1 MSLNEILGVE
11 IGHQAQDQDQELKL
25 ELERKLELELAHLLI
40 PYILDQYLNA
50 PDTQIGAI
58 SQSQYSDLLETRA
71 YAEEMTKQYRRSGL
85 DMTDLADNAAA
96 KSSQIKKNRQITKKP
111 FVLFLCQQPDSQHL
125 RRLQQILL
133 IALYQHSQ
141 KFGSTARLGQA
152 LTSFRLLCDHYR
164 ARSSLSKEK
173 ILSGTCIC
181 IETAHELLKELIK
194 NESSDSAKRYC
205 QSIHRIVAD
214 VIDGELGNPRTGGQQ
229 KQEEDEQKRD
239 TERPEVLQV
248 TKPSKADD
256 EAPATRL
263 MQDSP
268 KLKPEY
274 QDTKEYLSD
283 NRSHRT
289 YAEISSASNDPSW
302 VKQSVYLKMV
312 KARTASAQIERR
324 EKHLACSWNR
334 LTRHELGVFL
344 IELHKTETLSPAAR
358 WVLLLMLMTGRS
370 YERIMSASVVT
381 KMPTKAGDFIL
392 RTGSTIRWVYQPDL
406 PKHKLEQA
414 YEEMLVRD
422 NHPITLAL
430 PESLAAIP
438 DKSELNELLL
448 PQIEQWLKALNDEFE
463 TRLTIGRVED
473 YLLNYLVFAGTDSVA
488 IGLITGE
495 LSFHEAGTYYYQYD
509 ANQIAA
515 IHAFYLVKILHFV
528 SEELGASLKVP
539 QAAIDIINKNKNN
552 NADADKKL
560 GGSQLQVKPEAIAGL
575 FNRISNSVK
584 EALRHRLTAKLHN
597 RYTLYVLHYLNLC
610 TGHRPVN
617 DPYDDLNAFD
627 LNTGKLFISDK
638 EARAG
643 ESSRIVCLSESAV
656 LQIQHYLNHL
666 KELAIFLDPIDRS
679 ISASIHETLTGTQPL
694 FFFFDE
700 NRDGYKRIA
709 VQPRSLH
716 NQLYGLFNLPL
727 NWHRHCLRTFL
738 AKQFPGEVVDSFM
751 GHASLGREGLTKF
764 SGMSFQPLKAVAS
777 AIDHELIQLKILPIT
792 GLNRHGKR

>member
-1 MSLNEILGVE
+1 MNEILGVE
-11 IGHQAQDQDQELKL
+11 IGHQAQDQELKL
-25 ELERKLELELAHLLI
+25 ELELAYLLI

-50 PDTQIGAI
+50 PDTQIDPVSR
-58 SQSQYSDLLETRA
+58 SQDENLLETRA
-71 YAEEMTKQYRRSGL
+71 YAAEMAKQYRSSGS
-85 DMTDLADNAAA
+85 DMSDLAQNATARSA
-96 KSSQIKKNRQITKKP
+96 KIKKDRLVTKKP
-111 FVLFLCQQPDSQHL
+111 FLLFLCQQPDSQNL

-133 IALYQHSQ
+133 VALYQHSQ

-181 IETAHELLKELIK
+181 IGTAHELLKELIK
-194 NESSDSAKRYC
+194 NESSDSARRYS

-289 YAEISSASNDPSW
+289 YGEISSASNDPSW
-302 VKQSVYLKMV
+302 VRQSPYLKMV
-312 KARTASAQIERR
+312 KSRTVSAQIERR
-324 EKHLACSWNR
+324 EKNLACSWNR
-334 LTRHELGVFL
+334 LTTHELRVFL

-358 WVLLLMLMTGRS
+358 WVLLLMLITGRS
-370 YERIMSASVVT
+370 CERIMATSIAT
-381 KMPTKAGDFIL
+381 KMPERAGDFIL
-392 RTGSTIRWVYQPDL
+392 RAGSTIRWVYQPDL

-430 PESLAAIP
+430 PASLAAIP
-438 DKSELNELLL
+438 DKSELNKSLV

-473 YLLNYLVFAGTDSVA
+473 YLLNYLVFTGTDSVA

-509 ANQIAA
+509 VTQISAIHSKYLTRIHRLVPAEIAA
-515 IHAFYLVKILHFV
+515 
-528 SEELGASLKVP
+528 SLIAPGISVDNN
-539 QAAIDIINKNKNN
+539 IDTN
-552 NADADKKL
+552 KKL

-584 EALRHRLTAKLHN
+584 EALRHRQTAKLHN
-597 RYTLYVLHYLNLC
+597 RYTLYVLHYLNLS
-610 TGHRPVN
+610 TGHRPVK
-617 DPYDDLNAFD
+617 DPYDDLNSFD
-627 LNTGKLFISDK
+627 LNTGKLLISDK

-738 AKQFPGEVVDSFM
+738 AKQFPGN
-751 GHASLGREGLTKF
+751 
-764 SGMSFQPLKAVAS
+764 FQPSCPFYYV
-777 AIDHELIQLKILPIT
+777 
-792 GLNRHGKR
+792 

>member
-1 MSLNEILGVE
+1 MDKILGVE
-11 IGHQAQDQDQELKL
+11 IDSGDQELA
-25 ELERKLELELAHLLI
+25 LALILRLLGE
-40 PYILDQYLNA
+40 YLNA
-50 PDTQIGAI
+50 PDTQISAGAL
-58 SQSQYSDLLETRA
+58 SPSPTNDLLTTRA
-71 YAEEMTKQYRRSGL
+71 YADAMAKQYCRSGL
-85 DMTDLADNAAA
+85 DMSDLADKATA

-111 FVLFLCQQPDSQHL
+111 FVLFLCQQPDSQNL

-141 KFGSTARLGQA
+141 KFGSKARLGQA

-181 IETAHELLKELIK
+181 IGTAHELLKELIK
-194 NESSDSAKRYC
+194 NESSDSARRYS

-229 KQEEDEQKRD
+229 KQEADEQKRD
-239 TERPEVLQV
+239 TERPAVLQV

-289 YAEISSASNDPSW
+289 YGEISSASNDPSW
-302 VKQSVYLKMV
+302 VKHSVYLKMV

-324 EKHLACSWNR
+324 EKNLACSWNR
-334 LTRHELGVFL
+334 LTTHELRIFL

-370 YERIMSASVVT
+370 CERIMATSFVT
-381 KMPTKAGDFIL
+381 KMPERAGDFIL
-392 RTGSTIRWVYQPDL
+392 RTGSTIQWVYQPDL

-430 PESLAAIP
+430 PASLAAIP

-463 TRLTIGRVED
+463 TRLTIGRVAD
-473 YLLNYLVFAGTDSVA
+473 YLQNYLVFTGTDSVE

-495 LSFHEAGTYYYQYD
+495 LSVHEAGTYYYQYD
-509 ANQIAA
+509 VTQVSAIHSEYLTRIDRLVPAEIAA
-515 IHAFYLVKILHFV
+515 
-528 SEELGASLKVP
+528 SLIAPGISVDKN
-539 QAAIDIINKNKNN
+539 IDTN
-552 NADADKKL
+552 KKL

-575 FNRISNSVK
+575 FNRISTSVQ
-584 EALRHRLTAKLHN
+584 EALRHRQTAKLHN

-610 TGHRPVN
+610 TGHRPVK

-643 ESSRIVCLSESAV
+643 ESSRVVSLSESAA
-656 LQIQHYLNHL
+656 LQISYYLKHL
-666 KELAIFLDPIDRS
+666 NELAVFLDPIDRS
-679 ISASIHETLTGTQPL
+679 ISGSIRETLAGRQPI

-700 NRDGYKRIA
+700 NRDGYQRIA

-716 NQLYGLFNLPL
+716 NQLNGMFNLPL
-727 NWHRHCLRTFL
+727 NWHRHFLRTFL
-738 AKQFPGEVVDSFM
+738 VKLFPGEVVDSFM
-751 GHASLGREGLTKF
+751 GHASLGKEGLTKF
-764 SGMSFQPLKAVAS
+764 SGMSFKQLKAMAS